1 MTILM
6 QRRDFGMAVLGLAA
20 QRLPL
25 AATPDQKVRVLSTA
39 DRMVVQPVIDD
50 FERKHPGY
58 NIDYVQLGSVELH
71 AQFLADQGAHAD
83 VLWSSAQD
91 LQTKL
96 VNDGYALRYESPHA
110 DFLPRWAMWKN
121 EAYGTT
127 HEPVGI
133 AYHRQLLAQSEVP
146 TTHLAL
152 AALLRSNTR
161 RFSDRVATYD
171 IEKAGLGYLTAAH
184 DAMVSPQSW
193 ELVRSLAQCRAS
205 LHIDTQSMLES
216 IAAGRTALAYNV
228 LGTYADAYARINADM
243 GVAYLQDYTF
253 VVSRVAFIARKAPNP
268 QGAKLWLDHL
278 LSQTGQRLL
287 AETGRLYG
295 VRTDMTGPRSAAAL
309 KKLLGSAARPIAI
322 GPGLLAN
329 LDRSKRN
336 ALLKRWHAEFE
347 HARV

>member
-6 QRRDFGMAVLGLAA
+6 HRRDFGTAVLGLVA

-25 AATPDQKVRVLSTA
+25 AATLSQKVRVLSTA

-50 FERKHPGY
+50 FERTYSGY
-58 NIDYVQLGSVELH
+58 SIDYVQLGSVELH

-83 VLWSSAQD
+83 LLWSSALD
-91 LQTKL
+91 LQIKL

-133 AYHRQLLAQSEVP
+133 AYHKRLLAQSEVP
-146 TTHLAL
+146 ATHLAL
-152 AALLRSNTR
+152 AALLRSDIQ
-161 RFSDRVATYD
+161 RFRDRVATYD
-171 IEKAGLGYLTAAH
+171 IEQAGLGYLTAAH
-184 DAMVSPQSW
+184 DAMVSPRSW
-193 ELVRSLAQCRAS
+193 ELVRALARCRAS

-216 IAAGRTALAYNV
+216 VAKGQSALAYNV
-228 LGTYADAYARINADM
+228 LGTYADAYARTNPDM

-253 VVSRVAFIARKAPNP
+253 VISRVAFIARKAPNP

-287 AETGRLYG
+287 AETGKLYG
-295 VRTDMTGPRSAAAL
+295 VRTDMTGPRSSAAL
-309 KKLLGSAARPIAI
+309 KQLLGSAARPIAI
-322 GPGLLAN
+322 GPGLIAN
-329 LDRSKRN
+329 LDHSKRR
-336 ALLKRWHAEFE
+336 ALLKRWYAEFE
-347 HARV
+347 NARN